1 MGQGNVGGGGQEDME
16 EEGWSQV
23 TAVTGPLRR
32 ARQGRREQREGE
44 RGGGRRFRRAGPELS
59 LRLKIPTAAQHRG
72 GETGRPK
79 TGRPLGS
86 SEKGPGKA
94 WATVMAG
101 RRKRHCQGR
110 VRSEEDGGR
119 RLTSPE
125 GVEQVHQSS
134 QEKRGTV
141 GALRRLGLGKV
152 GKVSGKSDRA

>member
-1 MGQGNVGGGGQEDME
+1 MGQGKGGGGQEDME

-23 TAVTGPLRR
+23 TAVTGPLKCS
-32 ARQGRREQREGE
+32 ARKEGAERGR

-110 VRSEEDGGR
+110 VRSGEDGGR

-125 GVEQVHQSS
+125 GVEQVHQSR

-152 GKVSGKSDRA
+152 GKILGKSDRA